1 MSDKSVKD
9 IMSTGVRTVTRDTPI
24 KEVVSLMCLYRF
36 SGLPVVEDDNRLV
49 GIIAEKDV
57 LSRLFPS
64 IEDTMQGLANFD
76 FDEAAKDYRS
86 LMDKKV
92 GELMANSVKSVS
104 PDMPILRAAV
114 YMAMNRFRRIPV
126 AEGGRLVGMLSL
138 GDVHKAL
145 FHQSL
150 SD

>member
-1 MSDKSVKD
+1 MSDKTVKD
-9 IMSTGVRTVTRDTPI
+9 IMSTGVRTVRRDTPI

-49 GIIAEKDV
+49 GIVAEKDV

-76 FDEAAKDYRS
+76 FAEAAKDYRS

-92 GELMANSVKSVS
+92 EDLMASSVKTVS
-104 PDMPILRAAV
+104 PDMPALRAAV

-126 AEGGRLVGMLSL
+126 AEGEKLVGMLSL

-145 FHQSL
+145 FHESL
-150 SD
+150 TD